1 MIASIFYCVVVVHVL
16 VIILGGN
23 FSDSVSCVNHVCDL
37 YVCLKMGSRQEKCF
51 I

>member
-16 VIILGGN
+16 VIILGEN
-23 FSDSVSCVNHVCDL
+23 FSDSVSCVNRVWLIRVLED
-37 YVCLKMGSRQEKCF
+37 G